1 MTFDMVMLLMEWFYD
16 SFDCLLFLQDINLDQ
31 RVKALFILIVP
42 VFRYM
47 VKQKLITALIN
58 SLSALVLTPGMKRII
73 YSVCRY

>member
-1 MTFDMVMLLMEWFYD
+1 MTFDMMMLLIEWFYD

-47 VKQKLITALIN
+47 VKQKVITALIK
-58 SLSALVLTPGMKRII
+58 SWSALVFTPGMTRTI